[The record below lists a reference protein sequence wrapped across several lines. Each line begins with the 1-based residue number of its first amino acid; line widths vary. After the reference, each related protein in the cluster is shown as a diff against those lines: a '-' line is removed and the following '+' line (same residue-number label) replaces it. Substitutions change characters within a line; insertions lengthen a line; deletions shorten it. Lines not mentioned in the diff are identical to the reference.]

1 MQSAYHRRALRTG
14 SRRRGVRLERLK
26 TAGRATDPLIG
37 FLNLVSS
44 VSIRGQNSFLQP
56 QIDTDFWSL
65 PAASGRVHI
74 IDDVCQRYGA
84 GEHKRPLPVDSRQRA
99 GAEAHRHHVALPIA
113 PGEAA
118 LATIPERA
126 AVIAQN
132 LVEGKA
138 KVTVGRSALDQV
150 AFDDAGHD
158 RAVCQADVVQAGEV
172 ELDERLPA
180 GLPHLKVRLA
190 GELDRPVAALGRR
203 ASRRHSECHYSK
215 GCI

>member
-1 MQSAYHRRALRTG
+1 MLLA
-14 SRRRGVRLERLK
+14 GVLC
-26 TAGRATDPLIG
+26 
-37 FLNLVSS
+37 
-44 VSIRGQNSFLQP
+44 
-56 QIDTDFWSL
+56 TDFWSL

-74 IDDVCQRYGA
+74 IDDVCQRCGA

-99 GAEAHRHHVALPIA
+99 GAVAHRRHVAVPIA

-126 AVIAQN
+126 AVIAQD

-150 AFDDAGHD
+150 ACDDAGHD

-180 GLPHLKVRLA
+180 GLPHLESSI
-190 GELDRPVAALGRR
+190 GW
-203 ASRRHSECHYSK
+203 
-215 GCI
+215 

>member
-1 MQSAYHRRALRTG
+1 MKRSGWPPPAVGASRFTAADHRISITVG
-14 SRRRGVRLERLK
+14 K
-26 TAGRATDPLIG
+26 
-37 FLNLVSS
+37 S
-44 VSIRGQNSFLQP
+44 VIP

-74 IDDVCQRYGA
+74 IDDVCQRCGA
-84 GEHKRPLPVDSRQRA
+84 GKHKRPLPVDSRQRA
-99 GAEAHRHHVALPIA
+99 GAVAHRHHVALPIA
-113 PGEAA
+113 PGEDA

-126 AVIAQN
+126 AVIAQD

-150 AFDDAGHD
+150 ACDDAGHD

-172 ELDERLPA
+172 ELDERLRA

-190 GELDRPVAALGRR
+190 GELDRPVAGLGRR
-203 ASRRHSECHYSK
+203 P
-215 GCI
+215 